1 MHEHSKNLY
10 QMKIHFKNITCLFIS
25 ILFLLIIL
33 FSFTEF
39 INAQEKIELKNA
51 DELKGSMINGESV
64 REASGN
70 VEFTQGNVKVLC
82 NSATQFIMTNIV
94 ELRGNVQI
102 YQDTLTLL
110 TSKATYFGNEKKAIC
125 EGGVT
130 LKDPNATVRA
140 DYGTYFFDEG
150 KAVFKGDVIKI
161 NPDYRITSSE
171 LTYLRNTEDSFAEGN
186 VVVTTDSA
194 VIKADKIDFFK
205 NAGRTFARGNVNIE
219 SDSTIITSDTATNYS
234 IEKKSVASGNV
245 KIVSQ
250 NNNSV
255 VFGDYLENFET
266 ENFTI
271 LNNNTGLIQIEDNE
285 NTDTLFIYSDTMKA
299 YRNKPDYYVA
309 EGNVEIIRN
318 DFLAKCGTGI
328 YYKEMET
335 VSLSVK
341 PVIWQDKQQMTG
353 DSIYAELPG
362 KKIRNIYSRKI
373 NEMPGSVPS
382 FVVSEN
388 ADIYFQD
395 RYDQIRGDNITMKF
409 LDEKINE
416 IDVENNSSSVY
427 FSYENDKANGANKI
441 EGNNIIIYFDEEEK
455 ISRIKIDTDPK
466 GEYIPESILN
476 TVSLI
481 LPGFEIEENKPERR
495 ALKF

>member
-1 MHEHSKNLY
+1 MNIFL
-10 QMKIHFKNITCLFIS
+10 KNIASPVKSVFLF
-25 ILFLLIIL
+25 LIIL
-33 FSFTEF
+33 ISLSESV
-39 INAQEKIELKNA
+39 IAQEKIELKNA
-51 DELKGSMINGESV
+51 DELKGSVINGESV

-70 VEFTQGNVKVLC
+70 VEFTQGNVKVFC
-82 NSATQFIMTNIV
+82 NSATQFILTNIV
-94 ELRGNVQI
+94 ELRGNVRI

-140 DYGTYFFDEG
+140 DYGTYFFNEG
-150 KAVFKGDVIKI
+150 KAVFKGDVII
-161 NPDYRITSSE
+161 VNPDYRITSSE
-171 LTYLRNTEDSFAEGN
+171 LTYLRNSEDSFAEGD

-205 NAGRTFARGNVNIE
+205 NAGRTFARGSVNIE
-219 SDSTIITSDTATNYS
+219 SDSTVITSDTATNYS
-234 IEKKSVASGNV
+234 FEKKSVASGNV
-245 KIVSQ
+245 RIVSQ
-250 NNNSV
+250 NNNTV
-255 VFGDYLENFET
+255 VFGDYIENYEK
-266 ENFTI
+266 ENFT
-271 LNNNTGLIQIEDNE
+271 LLKNNTGLIQIEDNE
-285 NTDTLFIYSDTMKA
+285 KSDTLFIYSDTMKA
-299 YRNKPDYYVA
+299 YRNKPDYYIA

-328 YYKEMET
+328 YYREKET
-335 VSLSVK
+335 VSLSAK
-341 PVIWQDKQQMTG
+341 PVVWQDKQQMTG

-362 KKIRNIYSRKI
+362 KKLRNIYSKKI
-373 NEMPGSVPS
+373 NSLPGSVPS

-388 ADIYFQD
+388 PDTYFRD

-409 LDEKINE
+409 SDEKINE
-416 IDVENNSSSVY
+416 IVVENNSSSVY
-427 FSYENDKANGANKI
+427 FSYENNKANGANKI
-441 EGNNIIIYFDEEEK
+441 EGNNIILYFDEEEK
-455 ISRIKIDTDPK
+455 ISKIKIDSDPK

-481 LPGFEIEENKPERR
+481 LPGFEIEENKPVRR